1 MFFWGA
7 ICCVG
12 RFCRGQIGARAVGF
26 GARRRVGPDVNAT
39 SVLGPGGG
47 FESSIETA
55 WRLAGPRFVADKRI
69 PPESSILINP
79 PTRQSDLLPRDAI
92 ADADADAVEDDQPLC
107 VTVAMESAQYS
118 RLPALPDP
126 DSFELEPDYFEL
138 EKLVLHPQ
146 TRTARLRKW
155 ARRNALFVGL
165 VALFLTVAT
174 LYIATTLSAR
184 PGLGL
189 LGRPPGASLKQAI
202 EEQPT
207 ERPKIV
213 ETDKGIMLEEGPDKT
228 EIEGGQGPINQGDV
242 VEVQGTGNNGNVT
255 LDVPGADVVS
265 EDNKG
270 QASLQGQPP
279 KQEDPPEPLIPIKAV
294 FYSGS
299 EGPKTC
305 RGHVLAVIDLPKPAG
320 LGVTGEAQ
328 CYNFP
333 GEQYSGCA
341 NFMANKVDGCAA
353 KVFGDTNCRTYLN
366 TAAFMA
372 EDRAVGGHWRSVEV
386 QCGIPEPDPAT
397 LGKPPMMDKI
407 SGMVDNDKAK
417 GGKRQAGSDEQP

>member
-1 MFFWGA
+1 
-7 ICCVG
+7 
-12 RFCRGQIGARAVGF
+12 
-26 GARRRVGPDVNAT
+26 
-39 SVLGPGGG
+39 
-47 FESSIETA
+47 
-55 WRLAGPRFVADKRI
+55 
-69 PPESSILINP
+69 
-79 PTRQSDLLPRDAI
+79 
-92 ADADADAVEDDQPLC
+92 
-107 VTVAMESAQYS
+107 MESAQYS
-118 RLPALPDP
+118 RLPALPHP
-126 DSFELEPDYFEL
+126 DSFELEPDYLEL
-138 EKLVLHPQ
+138 EKLILHPP
-146 TRTARLRKW
+146 TRAARLRKW
-155 ARRNALFVGL
+155 ARRNALLVGL
-165 VALFLTVAT
+165 VALFLIVAT
-174 LYIATTLSAR
+174 LYIATTLAAR

-189 LGRPPGASLKQAI
+189 MGRPSGASLKQAI
-202 EEQPT
+202 EEQPDK
-207 ERPKIV
+207 RPKIV

-228 EIEGGQGPINQGDV
+228 EIEGDQNLLVDEGNV
-242 VEVQGTGNNGNVT
+242 VEVQGAGNDGNVT
-255 LDVPGADVVS
+255 LDVPGADVVA
-265 EDNKG
+265 EDEKG
-270 QASLQGQPP
+270 QASLQGQPT
-279 KQEDPPEPLIPIKAV
+279 KQPAEQEGPPEPTIPIKAV

-320 LGVTGEAQ
+320 LGVPGQAQ

-407 SGMVDNDKAK
+407 SSMVDNDKAK
-417 GGKRQAGSDEQP
+417 GGKKRQASNNAQT

>member
-1 MFFWGA
+1 
-7 ICCVG
+7 
-12 RFCRGQIGARAVGF
+12 
-26 GARRRVGPDVNAT
+26 
-39 SVLGPGGG
+39 
-47 FESSIETA
+47 
-55 WRLAGPRFVADKRI
+55 
-69 PPESSILINP
+69 
-79 PTRQSDLLPRDAI
+79 
-92 ADADADAVEDDQPLC
+92 
-107 VTVAMESAQYS
+107 MESAQYS
-118 RLPALPDP
+118 RLPTLPDP

-138 EKLVLHPQ
+138 EKLVLSPPS
-146 TRTARLRKW
+146 RGAKLRKW

-174 LYIATTLSAR
+174 LYIAATLASR
-184 PGLGL
+184 PALGFL
-189 LGRPPGASLKQAI
+189 AWPAGASLKQAI
-202 EEQPT
+202 EEQPAQ
-207 ERPKIV
+207 RPEIV
-213 ETDKGIMLEEGPDKT
+213 ETDKGILLEAGPDKT
-228 EIEGGQGPINQGDV
+228 EIEGDQGLLTDDGNA
-242 VEVQGTGNNGNVT
+242 VEVQGAGNNGNVT
-255 LDVPGADVVS
+255 LDVPGADVVA
-265 EDNKG
+265 EDKKG
-270 QASLQGQPP
+270 QASLQGKPAQQPAQ
-279 KQEDPPEPLIPIKAV
+279 QEEPPEPTIPIKAV

-320 LGVTGEAQ
+320 TGGPGPAQ

-353 KVFGDTNCRTYLN
+353 KVFGETNCRTYLN

-407 SGMVDNDKAK
+407 SSMVDNDKAK
-417 GGKRQAGSDEQP
+417 GGKREAPRDAQP

>member
-1 MFFWGA
+1 
-7 ICCVG
+7 
-12 RFCRGQIGARAVGF
+12 
-26 GARRRVGPDVNAT
+26 
-39 SVLGPGGG
+39 
-47 FESSIETA
+47 
-55 WRLAGPRFVADKRI
+55 
-69 PPESSILINP
+69 
-79 PTRQSDLLPRDAI
+79 
-92 ADADADAVEDDQPLC
+92 
-107 VTVAMESAQYS
+107 MESAQYS
-118 RLPALPDP
+118 RLPTLPHP
-126 DSFELEPDYFEL
+126 DSFELEPDYLEL

-165 VALFLTVAT
+165 IALFLTVAT
-174 LYIATTLSAR
+174 LYIATTLAAR

-189 LGRPPGASLKQAI
+189 MGRPSGASLKQAI
-202 EEQPT
+202 EEQPAG
-207 ERPKIV
+207 RPKIV
-213 ETDKGIMLEEGPDKT
+213 ETDKGIMLEEGSDQT
-228 EIEGGQGPINQGDV
+228 EIEGDQGLLTNDGDA
-242 VEVQGTGNNGNVT
+242 VEVQGAGNEGNVT
-255 LDVPGADVVS
+255 IDVPGADVVA

-270 QASLQGQPP
+270 QASLQGPP
-279 KQEDPPEPLIPIKAV
+279 ASQEDPPEPTIPIKAV

-305 RGHVLAVIDLPKPAG
+305 RGHVLAVINLPKPAG

-366 TAAFMA
+366 TAAFMV

-397 LGKPPMMDKI
+397 LGKPPMMDQI
-407 SGMVDNDKAK
+407 SSMVDNDKAK
-417 GGKRQAGSDEQP
+417 GGKREMSSEMQP

>member
-1 MFFWGA
+1 
-7 ICCVG
+7 
-12 RFCRGQIGARAVGF
+12 
-26 GARRRVGPDVNAT
+26 
-39 SVLGPGGG
+39 
-47 FESSIETA
+47 
-55 WRLAGPRFVADKRI
+55 
-69 PPESSILINP
+69 
-79 PTRQSDLLPRDAI
+79 
-92 ADADADAVEDDQPLC
+92 
-107 VTVAMESAQYS
+107 MESAQYS
-118 RLPALPDP
+118 RLPTLPHP
-126 DSFELEPDYFEL
+126 DSFELEPDYLEL
-138 EKLVLHPQ
+138 EKLVLRPP
-146 TRTARLRKW
+146 TPAARLRKW
-155 ARRNALFVGL
+155 ARRNVLFVGL

-174 LYIATTLSAR
+174 LYIATTLAAR

-189 LGRPPGASLKQAI
+189 MGRPSGASLKQAI
-202 EEQPT
+202 EEQPA

-213 ETDKGIMLEEGPDKT
+213 ETDKGIMLEEGPDQT
-228 EIEGGQGPINQGDV
+228 EIEGDQGLLTNDGDA
-242 VEVQGTGNNGNVT
+242 VEVQGAGNNGNVT
-255 LDVPGADVVS
+255 IDVPGADVVA
-265 EDNKG
+265 EDKKG
-270 QASLQGQPP
+270 QASLQGPTAS
-279 KQEDPPEPLIPIKAV
+279 QEDPPEPPIPIKAV

-305 RGHVLAVIDLPKPAG
+305 RGHVLAVINLPKPAG

-341 NFMANKVDGCAA
+341 NFMANKVDGCVA

-407 SGMVDNDKAK
+407 SSMVDNDKAK
-417 GGKRQAGSDEQP
+417 GGKRQASSDAQP

>member
-1 MFFWGA
+1 
-7 ICCVG
+7 
-12 RFCRGQIGARAVGF
+12 
-26 GARRRVGPDVNAT
+26 
-39 SVLGPGGG
+39 
-47 FESSIETA
+47 
-55 WRLAGPRFVADKRI
+55 
-69 PPESSILINP
+69 
-79 PTRQSDLLPRDAI
+79 
-92 ADADADAVEDDQPLC
+92 
-107 VTVAMESAQYS
+107 MESAQYS
-118 RLPALPDP
+118 RLPTLPHP

-138 EKLVLHPQ
+138 EKLVLHPP
-146 TRTARLRKW
+146 TRAARLRKW

-174 LYIATTLSAR
+174 LYIATTLAAR

-189 LGRPPGASLKQAI
+189 MGRPSGASLKQAI
-202 EEQPT
+202 EEQPAG
-207 ERPKIV
+207 RPKIV
-213 ETDKGIMLEEGPDKT
+213 ETDKGIMLEEGSDQT
-228 EIEGGQGPINQGDV
+228 EIEGGQGLLTNDGDA
-242 VEVQGTGNNGNVT
+242 VEVQGAGNNGNVT
-255 LDVPGADVVS
+255 LDVPGADVVA
-265 EDNKG
+265 EDKKG
-270 QASLQGQPP
+270 QASLQGPP
-279 KQEDPPEPLIPIKAV
+279 ASQEDPPEPTIPIKAV

-320 LGVTGEAQ
+320 LGVTGEAR

-366 TAAFMA
+366 TAAFMV

-417 GGKRQAGSDEQP
+417 GGKRQINSEAQP